1 MGNAEL
7 IQPTRIPFSTSAID
21 AVSTTTCRRYRA
33 GCLRRRTDHL
43 KLMLICPLCWGSI
56 LTPTPEIWH
65 GGFRGA
71 RFASTPIW
79 SILSLQGR

>member
-33 GCLRRRTDHL
+33 GCLRRVPGLD
-43 KLMLICPLCWGSI
+43 
-56 LTPTPEIWH
+56 
-65 GGFRGA
+65 
-71 RFASTPIW
+71 
-79 SILSLQGR
+79 SLNFSSSCQVIFTYG